1 MRSWLIILGRAVQEE
16 GSQAAV
22 ARKLGL
28 SPATISQVLSGTYQS
43 STEAVADKV
52 LKIYGGKNMTEET
65 IPNGYKRNAAG
76 HLVPL
81 ESIKEIDLARDS
93 LVAEIIK
100 KGNQVSAQLA
110 AFKASLAGDLQAF
123 LELSA
128 EKYGAKLGGV
138 KGNVTICSFDG
149 RYQVMRA
156 IADQLTFDERLQA
169 AKALI
174 DECLREWTKD
184 SGPEIRALIDEAFQ
198 VDKKGRVNTKRILG
212 LRKLKIDHP
221 KWLAAM
227 EAISDAVQ
235 VVGSCTYFRLYERDQ
250 NGNYQQIP
258 MDLSSV

>member
-1 MRSWLIILGRAVQEE
+1 MRGWLITLGKAVQIE

-28 SPATISQVLSGTYQS
+28 SAATISQVLSGTYS
-43 STEAVADKV
+43 SSAEAVANKV
-52 LKIYGGKNMTEET
+52 LEIYGGKKMTEET
-65 IPNGYKRNAAG
+65 IPDGYKQDAQGR
-76 HLVPL
+76 LVPL

-93 LVAEIIK
+93 LVTEIIK
-100 KGNQVSAQLA
+100 KANQLSAQIT
-110 AFKASLAGDLQAF
+110 AFKAGLSADLQAF
-123 LELSA
+123 MELSA

-138 KGNVTICSFDG
+138 KGNVTITSYDG
-149 RYQVMRA
+149 RYQVLRA

-169 AKALI
+169 AKSLI

-184 SGPEIRALIDEAFQ
+184 SGSEIRTLINEAFQ

-235 VVGSCTYFRLYERDQ
+235 VVGSCTYFRLYERDEQ
-250 NGNYQQIP
+250 GNYQQIP